1 MNSKKII
8 LGKEEKEDLVMQ
20 DELGI
25 AKNEIIR
32 LNAEIEQSGKN
43 QRKLKGIIRK
53 SKKTVKAINKKL
65 NNKCNELNDLQ
76 EEYAALQLHSKD
88 IAEKYEIMLK
98 EMELILQEAKTD
110 KVTIEELT
118 DAFMNIPP
126 KMAFLAFC
134 EINAGFGVNP
144 TWQKAAPIIMQK
156 LRDRWEYEQRLM
168 KDFMEK
174 FNGTTYINQVGTFNA
189 NVQEQQNNFGLLPKD
204 NEPPKELEK

>member
-65 NNKCNELNDLQ
+65 NKKCNELNDLQ

-204 NEPPKELEK
+204 NEPSKELEK

>member
-65 NNKCNELNDLQ
+65 NKKCNELNDLQ

-98 EMELILQEAKTD
+98 EMEQILQEAKTD

-204 NEPPKELEK
+204 NEPTKELEK

>member
-53 SKKTVKAINKKL
+53 SKMTVKAINKKL
-65 NNKCNELNDLQ
+65 NKKCNELNDLQ

-118 DAFMNIPP
+118 DAFINIPP

>member
-65 NNKCNELNDLQ
+65 NKKCNELNDLQ

>member
-65 NNKCNELNDLQ
+65 NKKCNELNDLQ

-88 IAEKYEIMLK
+88 IAEKYKIMLK